1 MKEQV
6 IKLLRQTKRDGIEN
20 LIKAMEDG
28 GFFTSPCSGGNHLAT
43 TGGLAEHSFNV
54 FSIAHDLN
62 ITLDAKLPE
71 ESIIIASL
79 LHDLGKM
86 GDFGKELYVPNY
98 LKSGKISDSK
108 PYMQNPELLKVDHE
122 IRSVSIASKYIELTE
137 DEYFAILHHNGL
149 YGNLKYNIQGNETP
163 LYLIIHTADMWA
175 SRVKEI

>member
-1 MKEQV
+1 MKEQ
-6 IKLLRQTKRDGIEN
+6 IKSLLLQTKREGMDN
-20 LIKAMEDG
+20 LIEAMEEG
-28 GFFTSPCSGGNHLAT
+28 GFFTSPCSGAYHLAKA
-43 TGGLAEHSFNV
+43 GGLAEHSFNV

-86 GDFGKELYVPNY
+86 GDFGKELYIPNY
-98 LKSGKISDSK
+98 LKSGKISDAK

-149 YGNLKYNIQGNETP
+149 YSNLKYNIQGNETP